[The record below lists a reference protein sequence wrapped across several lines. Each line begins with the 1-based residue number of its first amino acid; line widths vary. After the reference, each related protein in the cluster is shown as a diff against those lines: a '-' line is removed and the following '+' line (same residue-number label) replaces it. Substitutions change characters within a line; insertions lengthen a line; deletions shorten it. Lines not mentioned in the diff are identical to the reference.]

1 MNLLPWKYPKIFKKN
16 PFMFTLLE
24 NSMIKPQYQQWPFPF
39 QNMET
44 FVVPPQDE
52 LLVYKWEGF
61 GRPNS
66 TSGSLSSLES
76 FGHVDDLDLSKLQ
89 FLEADPLNTTSST
102 SITPTA
108 SEDEFSSLEADYQ
121 TPHQTFTDSW

>member
-1 MNLLPWKYPKIFKKN
+1 
-16 PFMFTLLE
+16 
-24 NSMIKPQYQQWPFPF
+24 MIKPQYQQWPFPF

-66 TSGSLSSLES
+66 TSGKGPSIKDIRFLGPFFVLLWSSEY
-76 FGHVDDLDLSKLQ
+76 KCCTII
-89 FLEADPLNTTSST
+89 N
-102 SITPTA
+102 I
-108 SEDEFSSLEADYQ
+108 
-121 TPHQTFTDSW
+121 

>member
-1 MNLLPWKYPKIFKKN
+1 
-16 PFMFTLLE
+16 
-24 NSMIKPQYQQWPFPF
+24 MIKPQYQQWPFPF

-66 TSGSLSSLES
+66 TSGNVMTVVE
-76 FGHVDDLDLSKLQ
+76 FNYVKDRISKDFYIKMNILK
-89 FLEADPLNTTSST
+89 
-102 SITPTA
+102 
-108 SEDEFSSLEADYQ
+108 
-121 TPHQTFTDSW
+121 